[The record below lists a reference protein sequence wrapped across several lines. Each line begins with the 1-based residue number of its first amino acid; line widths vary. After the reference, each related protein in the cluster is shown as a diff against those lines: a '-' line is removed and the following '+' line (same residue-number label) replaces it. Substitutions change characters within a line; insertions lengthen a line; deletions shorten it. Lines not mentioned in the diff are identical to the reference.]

1 MTPKLIHTPDY
12 LLAVDD
18 SEIKKGDYRINIQR
32 EDITNRYLSNENDDN
47 SSEII
52 EGYIEYDDC
61 IINYKVEYHEDF
73 GYSFMEITSYKVDE
87 EYIDENYDDIKDEII
102 NSISES
108 SEGHS
113 FEPIEYKYLVIDTR
127 NGRTIA
133 TTDYKIDRKAA
144 SELYDI
150 PKSFIEIKIVSK

>member
-1 MTPKLIHTPDY
+1 MSK
-12 LLAVDD
+12 
-18 SEIKKGDYRINIQR
+18 EIREQIDRIRNWKQFLN
-32 EDITNRYLSNENDDN
+32 EDITNRYLSDENDDN

-52 EGYIEYDDC
+52 EGYIEYNDY

-73 GYSFMEITSYKVDE
+73 GYSFMEITSDDVDE
-87 EYIDENYDDIKDEII
+87 EYIDENYDNITDEIEK
-102 NSISES
+102 SISKS
-108 SEGHS
+108 SKGYS
-113 FEPIEYKYLVIDTR
+113 FEPIKYKYLVIDTR

>member
-1 MTPKLIHTPDY
+1 MSK
-12 LLAVDD
+12 
-18 SEIKKGDYRINIQR
+18 EIRRQIDKVKNWKQFLN
-32 EDITNRYLSNENDDN
+32 EDITNRYLSDENDDN

-73 GYSFMEITSYKVDE
+73 GYSFMEITSYEVDE

-113 FEPIEYKYLVIDTR
+113 FKPIEYKYLVIDTR

-150 PKSFIEIKIVSK
+150 PKSFIEIEIVPR

>member
-1 MTPKLIHTPDY
+1 MKRIKL
-12 LLAVDD
+12 L
-18 SEIKKGDYRINIQR
+18 SKEMREQINKVKNWKQFLN
-32 EDITNRYLSNENDDN
+32 ESITNRYFSDEDDDN

-52 EGYIEYDDC
+52 EGYIEYNDY

-73 GYSFMEITSYKVDE
+73 GYSFMEITSDDVDK
-87 EYIDENYDDIKDEII
+87 EYIDENYDKITDEIEK
-102 NSISES
+102 NISKS
-108 SEGHS
+108 SNGYS
-113 FEPIEYKYLVIDTR
+113 FEPIKYKYLVIDTR

-150 PKSFIEIKIVSK
+150 PKSFIEIKIVSR

>member
-1 MTPKLIHTPDY
+1 MSK
-12 LLAVDD
+12 
-18 SEIKKGDYRINIQR
+18 EINKIKNWKQFLN
-32 EDITNRYLSNENDDN
+32 ESITNRYFSDEDDDN

-52 EGYIEYDDC
+52 EGYIEYNDY

-73 GYSFMEITSYKVDE
+73 GYSFMEITSDDVDE
-87 EYIDENYDDIKDEII
+87 EYIDENYDNITDEIEK
-102 NSISES
+102 SISKS
-108 SEGHS
+108 SKGYS
-113 FEPIEYKYLVIDTR
+113 FEPIKYKYLVIDTR

-150 PKSFIEIKIVSK
+150 PKSFIEIKIVSR